1 MNSMFDSIYELLAK
15 LGYTHP
21 IHPTEVHMPIGLVV
35 GSLVFIYIAV
45 IFNLHKLEK
54 RHRLEQAVRYC
65 IILAFIWIFPT
76 MLFGYMDWQHFYGGA
91 WIFPIKVKLIT
102 AGILALLLFLA
113 ILVARKWGPAS
124 IFALPIYTLCFLAV
138 VVLGYFGGQ
147 LVYGT
152 KPSSVSATDSVGR
165 KIFAT
170 TCSACHPNG
179 ANVIMPNFPLK
190 GSSKLDRFETFLAF
204 VRDPKLPGGKPGP
217 MPAFAPSKIS
227 DSQAN
232 ELYEYIIHELVK

>member
-1 MNSMFDSIYELLAK
+1 MFDQFDPIYNFLAR

-45 IFNLHKLEK
+45 IFNRHRPEK
-54 RHRLEQAVRYC
+54 RHRLEQTVRYC

-76 MLFGYMDWQHFYGGA
+76 MLFGYMDWQHFYAGA
-91 WIFPIKVKLIT
+91 WLFPIKVKLIT
-102 AGILALLLFLA
+102 AGILAVLLFFA

-124 IFALPIYTLCFLAV
+124 IFAVPIYTLCFLAV

-152 KPSSVSATDSVGR
+152 KAASVSATDSAGR

-170 TCSACHPNG
+170 NCSACHPNG
-179 ANVIMPNFPLK
+179 RNAIMPDLPIK
-190 GSSKLDRFETFLAF
+190 GSSKLADFKTFLAQM
-204 VRDPKLPGGKPGP
+204 RDPKLPNGKPGP
-217 MPAFAPSKIS
+217 MPVFPPSKIS
-227 DSQAN
+227 DGEAH
-232 ELYEYIIHELVK
+232 ELYEYIIQELTR